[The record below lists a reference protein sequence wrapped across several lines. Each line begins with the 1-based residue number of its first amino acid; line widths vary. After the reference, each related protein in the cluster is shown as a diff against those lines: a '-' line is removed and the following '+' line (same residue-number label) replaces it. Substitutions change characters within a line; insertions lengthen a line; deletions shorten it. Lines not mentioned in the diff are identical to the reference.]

1 MKYIF
6 FFFVVGL
13 SAFAIWKIF
22 TSAALDR
29 FLSNLSKK
37 TDAKTIQDEF
47 DSANKH
53 AKCYHNS
60 LNKTQQEVDAEKRRV
75 SNIKK

>member
-37 TDAKTIQDEF
+37 TDASTIQSEF
-47 DSANKH
+47 DIANKH
-53 AKCYHNS
+53 AKNYNNT
-60 LNKTQQEVDAEKRRV
+60 LNKTQQQIDAEKRRV

>member
-6 FFFVVGL
+6 FFFIVGL
-13 SAFAIWKIF
+13 SGFAIWKIF
-22 TSAALDR
+22 TNAALDR

-37 TDAKTIQDEF
+37 TDAKTIQSEF
-47 DSANKH
+47 DHANKH
-53 AKCYHNS
+53 AKCYHS
-60 LNKTQQEVDAEKRRV
+60 ELKRTEAQIAAEKRRV